1 MSPNNVKVPN
11 MQSNLL
17 SLLCKIFA
25 TPIKKPGSKQ
35 IVNSCGWLDSAI
47 TFGLE
52 NVKRKL
58 ENMAIE
64 KSTFKY
70 LVNKKNNKK

>member
-1 MSPNNVKVPN
+1 MSPNNVQVPN
-11 MQSNLL
+11 MQRNLL
-17 SLLCKIFA
+17 SLHCKIFA
-25 TPIKKPGSKQ
+25 TPIRKPGSKW
-35 IVNSCGWLDSAI
+35 IVNSWGWLDNAI

-70 LVNKKNNKK
+70 

>member
-1 MSPNNVKVPN
+1 
-11 MQSNLL
+11 
-17 SLLCKIFA
+17 
-25 TPIKKPGSKQ
+25 
-35 IVNSCGWLDSAI
+35 VNSWGWLDNAI

-70 LVNKKNNKK
+70 LVNKKYNEK